1 MTSPTKIQ
9 PGHLARQAVVY
20 IRQSTPGQV
29 KEHLESQDLQYQ
41 LAQRAVSLGWPT
53 EQVQIIDDDLGKS
66 GISSAE
72 RTGFQT
78 LVSAVGL
85 AQVGIILVTDVS
97 RLARNCADWY
107 RLLDLASLCA
117 TLISDS
123 AGIYDPRLF
132 DDRLL
137 LGLKGTFAE
146 AQWYNMRTHLTAAL
160 FNKARRGE
168 LALRLPVGY
177 DRLADGRVV
186 LTADRQVQD
195 AIRLVFALFRQLGS
209 AHRILH
215 YCHDHQLT
223 LPYLT
228 SDGLG
233 GRLVA
238 WRPAD
243 FTTIYQILKR
253 PIYAGVYA
261 YGRTQGQHLPGSQ
274 GKVRRQRLP
283 QEKWIVLKPDAHEG
297 YITWAEYQ
305 ENQKQLAENRQLAP
319 MAAAGP
325 AREGLALLQ
334 GIVLCARCG
343 RPLRPRYRNKPI
355 YVCEALSQA
364 LAQPRC
370 QRFGVTHVDAAVTE
384 LLLAAVQPAQL
395 ELALVASQQAEAE
408 RQQLQRHWLERLE
421 HARYEA
427 TLARR
432 RYEQVDPDNRLVA
445 AELERRWEEQLVAVQ
460 TVERAWTELQATA
473 PLPLSSAE
481 QAQIRRLAADL
492 PALWHAPTTTNADRK
507 RLLRCLIKTVT
518 LDSFSQVGFTRI
530 QVLWQTGAATEVTV
544 PRPRPGCRT
553 PQPVLARLRELA
565 ATEPDYRIAE
575 ILNAEGR
582 QTATHHAWTKE
593 NVRQTRIKYRIPT
606 ACGPYARQPGPRGD
620 GLLSAAEAAQQ
631 LNVSPGMIC
640 DWYRRGRLVGE
651 QRQPHA
657 PLWVRLTEADHHRY
671 SGAAPLTPDL
681 ILEADA
687 PSALGLSPEQIRQ
700 QVQAGSLLTYRI
712 WHNHVWRWYIQR
724 PPQPIPNPTLT

>member
-1 MTSPTKIQ
+1 M
-9 PGHLARQAVVY
+9 
-20 IRQSTPGQV
+20 
-29 KEHLESQDLQYQ
+29 
-41 LAQRAVSLGWPT
+41 
-53 EQVQIIDDDLGKS
+53 QIIDDDLGKS

-137 LGLKGTFAE
+137 LGLKGTFARSPVVQH
-146 AQWYNMRTHLTAAL
+146 AHPPDCRPLQQGQ
-160 FNKARRGE
+160 ARRTCLTSAGGGMIG
-168 LALRLPVGY
+168 LQMAG
-177 DRLADGRVV
+177 VV

-215 YCHDHQLT
+215 YCRDHQLT

-325 AREGLALLQ
+325 AREGSALLQ

-343 RPLRPRYRNKPI
+343 TR
-355 YVCEALSQA
+355 VTATSLS
-364 LAQPRC
+364 
-370 QRFGVTHVDAAVTE
+370 T
-384 LLLAAVQPAQL
+384 
-395 ELALVASQQAEAE
+395 S
-408 RQQLQRHWLERLE
+408 
-421 HARYEA
+421 
-427 TLARR
+427 ARR
-432 RYEQVDPDNRLVA
+432 SAKPWPSPA
-445 AELERRWEEQLVAVQ
+445 ASAS
-460 TVERAWTELQATA
+460 AWRTWMS
-473 PLPLSSAE
+473 PLA
-481 QAQIRRLAADL
+481 
-492 PALWHAPTTTNADRK
+492 
-507 RLLRCLIKTVT
+507 
-518 LDSFSQVGFTRI
+518 SF
-530 QVLWQTGAATEVTV
+530 
-544 PRPRPGCRT
+544 C
-553 PQPVLARLRELA
+553 
-565 ATEPDYRIAE
+565 
-575 ILNAEGR
+575 
-582 QTATHHAWTKE
+582 
-593 NVRQTRIKYRIPT
+593 
-606 ACGPYARQPGPRGD
+606 
-620 GLLSAAEAAQQ
+620 
-631 LNVSPGMIC
+631 
-640 DWYRRGRLVGE
+640 
-651 QRQPHA
+651 
-657 PLWVRLTEADHHRY
+657 
-671 SGAAPLTPDL
+671 
-681 ILEADA
+681 
-687 PSALGLSPEQIRQ
+687 
-700 QVQAGSLLTYRI
+700 
-712 WHNHVWRWYIQR
+712 
-724 PPQPIPNPTLT
+724 